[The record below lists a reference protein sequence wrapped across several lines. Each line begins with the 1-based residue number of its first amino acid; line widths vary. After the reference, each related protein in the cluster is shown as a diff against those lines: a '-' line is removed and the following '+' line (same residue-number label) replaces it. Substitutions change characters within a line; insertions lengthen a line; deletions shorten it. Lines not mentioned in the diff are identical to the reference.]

1 MKPYKPFFQSLYFL
15 LAVTLLNCGKT
26 KDDPAPGGGTAANP
40 TITTFSPSSGSA
52 GDRVL
57 ITGTGFSATLG
68 SNKVKFGSTEALLD
82 SASATRLVVRVP
94 KDIVSGKISVEA
106 GGKTVA
112 SATDFTVQQKPV
124 SFVGTAAT
132 ANTASGVTVSEAR
145 ITSSIDKEGSNSVIQ
160 HGHIWSLS
168 RAEPTLEGFNATTE
182 GKTELGPLP
191 AGAAFPFKFESGL
204 KGLLPST
211 SYKVRAYATTA
222 QGTVYG
228 PISSVVTLLPC
239 QLKSINIGNTTELQI
254 EYDNSQRISRMIN
267 SHGNTV
273 RYTYN
278 AEGYVTKYEFTFAG
292 SNNPFN
298 VETYTYSEGR
308 LSGIEVKT
316 NGSTTRSNTYTY
328 DAQGGVVKKTETAA
342 TYRIE
347 YTYDQGVLTG
357 VVHTRGANSPVLY
370 TVTNGKVV
378 KIDYGNG
385 NYNTYAY
392 NAEGSSTK
400 SERFTDGKRTS
411 WTDAKYDNTP
421 NYGLALLARKGWLP
435 EQVADGGG
443 PNLITGGTQPTNY
456 TELISQS
463 YDGGGNLVVRTSRKK
478 YTYEKNR
485 VMKYDYSY
493 SNTADNSQDEASTY
507 TFVYQGECK

>member
-1 MKPYKPFFQSLYFL
+1 MKPYKLLLRSLYFL
-15 LAVTLLNCGKT
+15 LAISLLNCGKT
-26 KDDPAPGGGTAANP
+26 KDDPQPGGGTAANL
-40 TITTFSPSSGSA
+40 TITAFSPSTGSA
-52 GDRVL
+52 GDRVV
-57 ITGTGFSATLG
+57 ITGTGYSTTLG
-68 SNKVKFGSTEALLD
+68 NNKVKFGNTEAPLD

-94 KDIVSGKISVEA
+94 KDIVSGKISVEV

-124 SFVGTAAT
+124 SFVGTTAT
-132 ANTASGVTVSEAR
+132 ANTASGVTVSEAK

-168 RAEPTLEGFNATTE
+168 RAEPTLEGFNAATE
-182 GKTELGPLP
+182 GKTELGPLT
-191 AGAAFPFKFESGL
+191 AGATFPYKFESGL
-204 KGLLPST
+204 KDLLPSA

-228 PISSVVTLLPC
+228 PISAVETLLPC
-239 QLKSINIGNTTELQI
+239 QLKSINVGNTIDLQI
-254 EYDNSQRISRMIN
+254 EYDNTQKISRMIN
-267 SHGNTV
+267 SYGNTV

-308 LSGIEVKT
+308 LSGIEFKT
-316 NGSTTRSNTYTY
+316 NGSTTSSNTYTY
-328 DAQGGVVKKTETAA
+328 DSQGRIAKKTEASA

-347 YTYDQGVLTG
+347 YTYDLGTLTG
-357 VVHTRGANSPVLY
+357 VIHTRGANTPVLY
-370 TVTNGKVV
+370 TVTNGRVV

-385 NYNTYAY
+385 NYTTYAY
-392 NAEGSSTK
+392 NAEGSITE
-400 SERFTDGKRTS
+400 SERFTNGKRIS
-411 WTDAKYDNTP
+411 WSGVKYDNTP
-421 NYGLALLARKGWLP
+421 NYGLSLLARKGWLP
-435 EQVADGGG
+435 EQIADGGG
-443 PNLITGGTQPTNY
+443 PTLVTGGTSPTNY

-493 SNTADNSQDEASTY
+493 TNTADNSQDEASTY